1 MFRYYSTQRPI
12 LPGGFPRYDSV
23 EKIDNFDTKKFCEE
37 IGREAWGYIE
47 YRTELTKEEA
57 DAYEL
62 TLGGMKT
69 YWCVTTS
76 FDDKGRVV
84 SAITGIVEAARK
96 PENTAESTK
105 SKDIYNDWF
114 ESQKEAEDW
123 VEEAKQA

>member
-1 MFRYYSTQRPI
+1 MRYYSTQRPV
-12 LPGGFPRYDSV
+12 LLGGFPRNAEA
-23 EKIDNFDTKKFCEE
+23 EKIENFDTKIFCEE
-37 IGREAWGYIE
+37 IGKEAWGYIE
-47 YRTELTKEEA
+47 YRSELTKEEA

-84 SAITGIVEAARK
+84 SAITSTVEAVCK

-105 SKDIYNDWF
+105 SKDIYNDWVD
-114 ESQKEAEDW
+114 SQEEAKDW
-123 VEEAKQA
+123 VEEAKRA